1 MKNFIHD
8 DFLLDNETAKYLY
21 HNHAKKMPIIDYHC
35 HLNPNEI
42 AENKKFKNITEIW
55 LGGKGFGDHYKW
67 RLMRTNGVDEKYIT
81 GNADDFERFVKWSE
95 TVQYLFGN
103 PLYHWTHLELKRYFD
118 IDLLMNPHNAKEIY
132 ETANQKLANL
142 SARDFIKNSNVEIIC
157 TTDDP
162 VDDLRYHKQLK
173 EEKDLGFKV
182 LPAWRPDVVVNI
194 NLDTFA
200 SYVEKLGKVCD
211 IDINNLNALEKALR
225 LRMDY
230 FHKNECRLSDHGID
244 QMVYEPASKQEVQE
258 IFTKA
263 MKKESLT
270 KSEIAKYKG
279 YMMTFFGR
287 EYHRLGWVQ
296 QYHIGAIRDINKRQ
310 FETLGKDSGYDAIQ
324 DNLVAEALA
333 ATLNSLDATNQLPKT
348 IIYALNP
355 RDFEVAIT
363 IMQAFQGGGTKGKL
377 QFGAPW
383 WFLDNEDGIEKQ
395 FRALANNGMLSQF
408 VGMLTDSR
416 SFLSYPRHEYFRRVL
431 CNYIGKEVERGRFP
445 RDLELLGQLVEDI
458 SYNNAKNYFGY

>member
-1 MKNFIHD
+1 MSFIHD

-35 HLNPNEI
+35 HLSPKEI
-42 AENKKFKNITEIW
+42 AEDKTFKNITEVW

-67 RLMRTNGVDEKYIT
+67 RLMRTNGVEERFIT
-81 GNADDFERFVKWSE
+81 GNEPDFERFKKWADTVK
-95 TVQYLFGN
+95 YLFGN

-118 IDLLMNPHNAKEIY
+118 IDLLLNPDTAKELY
-132 ETANQKLANL
+132 ETANKKIANL
-142 SARDFIKNSNVEIIC
+142 SAIKFIESSNVEVVC

-162 VDDLRYHKQLK
+162 IDDLKYHKLIK
-173 EEKDLGFKV
+173 TKKNYNFKV

-194 NLDTFA
+194 ELDTFNG
-200 SYVEKLGKVCD
+200 YINKLAKVVNFK
-211 IDINNLNALEKALR
+211 IENLNDLEKALR
-225 LRMDY
+225 LRIDY
-230 FHKNECRLSDHGID
+230 FHENDCRLSDHGID
-244 QMVYEPASKQEVQE
+244 QMVFLETTKAEVQE
-258 IFTKA
+258 IFRKRQEGQ
-263 MKKESLT
+263 KLSKE
-270 KSEIAKYKG
+270 EIAKYKG
-279 YMMTFFGR
+279 YLMTFFGR
-287 EYHRLGWVQ
+287 EYHRLNWVQ

-310 FETLGKDSGYDAIQ
+310 FNDLGKDSGYDAIQ
-324 DNLVAEALA
+324 DNLIAEALA
-333 ATLNSLDATNQLPKT
+333 QTLNSLDATNQLPKT
-348 IIYALNP
+348 IIYTLNP

-363 IMQAFQGGGTKGKL
+363 IMQAFQGGGVAGKL

-395 FRALANNGMLSQF
+395 FRALANNGLLSKF

-431 CNYIGKEVERGRFP
+431 CNYIGKEVEKGRFP
-445 RDLELLGQLVEDI
+445 NDRALLGKLVEDI

>member
-1 MKNFIHD
+1 MSFIHD

-35 HLNPNEI
+35 HLSPKEI
-42 AENKKFKNITEIW
+42 AEDKTFKNITEVW

-67 RLMRTNGVDEKYIT
+67 RLMRTNGVEERFMT
-81 GNADDFERFVKWSE
+81 GNESDFERFMKWADTVK
-95 TVQYLFGN
+95 YLFGN

-118 IDLLMNPHNAKEIY
+118 IDLLLNPDTAKEIY
-132 ETANQKLANL
+132 ETANKKLANL
-142 SARDFIKNSNVEIIC
+142 SAVKFIESSNVEVVC

-162 VDDLRYHKQLK
+162 IDDLKYHKLIK
-173 EEKDLGFKV
+173 TKKNYNFKV

-194 NLDTFA
+194 ELDTFNG
-200 SYVEKLGKVCD
+200 YINKLAKVVNFK
-211 IDINNLNALEKALR
+211 IENLNDLEKALR
-225 LRMDY
+225 LRIDY
-230 FHKNECRLSDHGID
+230 FHENDCRLSDHGID
-244 QMVYEPASKQEVQE
+244 QMVFLETTKAEVQE
-258 IFTKA
+258 IFRKRQEGQ
-263 MKKESLT
+263 KLSKE
-270 KSEIAKYKG
+270 EIAKYKG
-279 YMMTFFGR
+279 YLMTFFGR
-287 EYHRLGWVQ
+287 EYHRLNWVQ

-310 FETLGKDSGYDAIQ
+310 FNDLGKDSGYDAIQ
-324 DNLVAEALA
+324 DNLIAEALA
-333 ATLNSLDATNQLPKT
+333 QTLNSLDATNQLPKT
-348 IIYALNP
+348 IIYTLNP

-363 IMQAFQGGGTKGKL
+363 IMQAFQGGGIAGKL

-395 FRALANNGMLSQF
+395 FRALANNGLLSKF

-431 CNYIGKEVERGRFP
+431 CNYIGKEVEKGRFP
-445 RDLELLGQLVEDI
+445 NDRALLGKLVEDI

>member
-1 MKNFIHD
+1 MSFIHD

-35 HLNPNEI
+35 HLSPKEI
-42 AENKKFKNITEIW
+42 AEDKTFKNITEVW

-67 RLMRTNGVDEKYIT
+67 RLMRTNGVEERFIT
-81 GNADDFERFVKWSE
+81 GNEPDFERFKKWADTVK
-95 TVQYLFGN
+95 YLFGN

-118 IDLLMNPHNAKEIY
+118 IDLLLNPDTAKEIY
-132 ETANQKLANL
+132 ETANKKIANL
-142 SARDFIKNSNVEIIC
+142 SAIKFIESSNVEVVC

-162 VDDLRYHKQLK
+162 IDDLKYHKLIK
-173 EEKDLGFKV
+173 TKKNYNFKV

-194 NLDTFA
+194 ELDTFNG
-200 SYVEKLGKVCD
+200 YINKLAKVVNFK
-211 IDINNLNALEKALR
+211 IENLNDLEKALR
-225 LRMDY
+225 LRIDY
-230 FHKNECRLSDHGID
+230 FHENDCRLSDHGID
-244 QMVYEPASKQEVQE
+244 QMVFLETTKAEVQE
-258 IFTKA
+258 IFRKRQEG
-263 MKKESLT
+263 KKLSKE
-270 KSEIAKYKG
+270 EIAKYKG
-279 YMMTFFGR
+279 YLMTFFGR
-287 EYHRLGWVQ
+287 EYHRLNWVQ

-310 FETLGKDSGYDAIQ
+310 FNDLGKDSGYDAIQ
-324 DNLVAEALA
+324 DNLIAEALA
-333 ATLNSLDATNQLPKT
+333 QTLNSLDATNQLPKT
-348 IIYALNP
+348 IIYTLNP

-363 IMQAFQGGGTKGKL
+363 IMQAFQGGGIAGKL

-395 FRALANNGMLSQF
+395 FRALANNGLLSKF

-431 CNYIGKEVERGRFP
+431 CNYIGKEVEKGRFP
-445 RDLELLGQLVEDI
+445 NDRALLGKLVEDI

>member
-1 MKNFIHD
+1 MSFIHD

-35 HLNPNEI
+35 HLSPKEI
-42 AENKKFKNITEIW
+42 AEDKTFKNITEVW

-67 RLMRTNGVDEKYIT
+67 RLMRTNGVEERFIT
-81 GNADDFERFVKWSE
+81 GNEPDFERFKKWADTVK
-95 TVQYLFGN
+95 YLFGN

-118 IDLLMNPHNAKEIY
+118 IDLLLNTDTAKEIY
-132 ETANQKLANL
+132 ETANKKIANL
-142 SARDFIKNSNVEIIC
+142 SAIKFIESSNVEVVC

-162 VDDLRYHKQLK
+162 IDDLKYHKLIK
-173 EEKDLGFKV
+173 TKKNYNFKV

-194 NLDTFA
+194 ELDTFNG
-200 SYVEKLGKVCD
+200 YINKLAKVVNFK
-211 IDINNLNALEKALR
+211 IENLNDLEKALR
-225 LRMDY
+225 LRIDY
-230 FHKNECRLSDHGID
+230 FHENDCRLSDHGID
-244 QMVYEPASKQEVQE
+244 QMVFLETTKAEVQE
-258 IFTKA
+258 IFRKRQEG
-263 MKKESLT
+263 KKLSKE
-270 KSEIAKYKG
+270 EIAKYKG
-279 YMMTFFGR
+279 YLMTFFGR
-287 EYHRLGWVQ
+287 EYHRLNWVQ

-310 FETLGKDSGYDAIQ
+310 FNDLGKDSGYDAIQ
-324 DNLVAEALA
+324 DNLIAEALA
-333 ATLNSLDATNQLPKT
+333 QTLNSLDATNQLPKT
-348 IIYALNP
+348 IIYTLNP

-363 IMQAFQGGGTKGKL
+363 IMQAFQGGGIAGKL

-395 FRALANNGMLSQF
+395 FRALANNGLLSKF

-431 CNYIGKEVERGRFP
+431 CNYIGKEVEKGRFP
-445 RDLELLGQLVEDI
+445 NDRALLGKLVEDI